1 MQMRLSII
9 KDNDLLFYR
18 ARNIFGLKF

>member
-1 MQMRLSII
+1 MQMRLSLI

-18 ARNIFGLKF
+18 ARNNIGLKF